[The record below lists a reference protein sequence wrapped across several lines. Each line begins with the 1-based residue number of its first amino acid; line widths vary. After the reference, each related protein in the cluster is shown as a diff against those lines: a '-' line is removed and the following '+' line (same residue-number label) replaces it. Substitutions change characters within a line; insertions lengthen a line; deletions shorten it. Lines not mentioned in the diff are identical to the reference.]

1 MKKLLSMMLT
11 TIMMVSMLSFNVG
24 AIDYTDYSQKFS
36 DVSPTHWAFAYIGE
50 MSKRGIVSGYP
61 DGKYYPNNNVT
72 RAEFAT
78 IMVNAA
84 GISISEPSKNDF
96 SDVSTTAWYAPYVHA
111 AYPYLSGYGYYYYPD
126 TPAVREDIAVAL
138 VKIKGYDISNA
149 DVSAL
154 SNTFIDS
161 ELITQDAKKY
171 VAVAVEQGLISGYED
186 RTFKGQANISRAEV
200 AAMIWRAFI
209 NENNGTN
216 TNTNVPMVTATPTS
230 APSTIAPTV
239 TPVSNV
245 TPVPTVKPTPV
256 LEVEPTEEPII
267 EPTEEPEPEYK
278 YSVDTICNAYNLE
291 NMTVANT
298 GYVYY
303 EEDNIVYE
311 CDIESGDV
319 QEFFNPED
327 MEYNDGNA
335 LRSDFNID
343 LIFFNNY
350 SDKLYMCG
358 HYTAKDYE
366 ENLTNCAIYEITDQ
380 IEKNVYFSE
389 TYGYVKSYFYS
400 VLPVSKNMVY
410 IYSENSIST
419 KNDYSVWFDL
429 NSGTYLKAGSAFYK
443 DEYIFNGDNEYYTVY
458 QDKLMRVGGKSAT
471 GTPEGI
477 KSLTDNAMLSYGDM
491 NNTQGFTGYN
501 KKLYYAGETSG
512 DIYCIDLEGNTSKY
526 ISSKDV
532 YQHGD
537 DFVDTSFYARLQY
550 FSMEYNGL
558 PIWYDDSL
566 KAIKR
571 YVKN

>member
-161 ELITQDAKKY
+161 DLITQDAKKY

-209 NENNGTN
+209 NENNG

-358 HYTAKDYE
+358 HYTTKDYE
-366 ENLTNCAIYEITDQ
+366 EELTNCGIYEITDQ
-380 IEKNVYFSE
+380 TEKNIYFSE
-389 TYGYVKSYFYS
+389 TYGYVGSYFYS
-400 VLPVSKNMVY
+400 VLPVSESMVY
-410 IYSENSIST
+410 IYSVNGIST
-419 KNDYSVWFDL
+419 RNDHSVWFDL
-429 NSGTYLKAGSAFYK
+429 NSGTYLKAGSAFYA
-443 DEYIFNGDNEYYTVY
+443 DEYIFKGDDEYYTY
-458 QDKLMRVGGKSAT
+458 AYNSLMHVGGKSAT
-471 GTPEGI
+471 GTPEKI
-477 KSLTDNAMLSYGDM
+477 KELTDNAIIGYGNM